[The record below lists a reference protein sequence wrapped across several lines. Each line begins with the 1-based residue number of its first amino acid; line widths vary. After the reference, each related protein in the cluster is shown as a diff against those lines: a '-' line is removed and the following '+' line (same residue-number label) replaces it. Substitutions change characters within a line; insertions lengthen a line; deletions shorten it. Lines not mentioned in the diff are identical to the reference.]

1 MTRFDASAA
10 SIFTTNS
17 STLAFIFLH
26 EKDFSMKQTTTHMK
40 VSFDAADQLMHI
52 SLEYLFP
59 LFYIRSRMFNFLFE
73 KNTFSNDFSQ
83 PFIASLVG

>member
-1 MTRFDASAA
+1 
-10 SIFTTNS
+10 
-17 STLAFIFLH
+17 
-26 EKDFSMKQTTTHMK
+26 MK
-40 VSFDAADQLMHI
+40 VSFDVADQLMHI